1 MSAEPTRVTKTEAW
15 TQWEGQVVNGT
26 FPLRRYLGGS
36 DHSAV
41 FLTEYKAA
49 NLGEVAIKFV
59 LADTVQTQAQLVQ
72 WGTAA
77 TLSHPH
83 LVRIF
88 DVGRCQFGGR
98 GFLFV
103 VMEYAEQTLAQILPR
118 RALTP
123 DEVREMLLP
132 TLDALAF
139 LHRNHLV
146 HGQLKPSNFLVVNDQ
161 LKLASD
167 SVRPTG
173 SAPSGIARASLYDPP
188 ELKGGGSS
196 AAGDIWGLGMTLT
209 EALTQRTPGWSD
221 EKGESAQLPASLP
234 APFADIVRRCL
245 SRTPANR
252 PGVAE
257 LEAQYKPAP
266 PAPVIPV
273 PQPPAREASREAT
286 PAQNLSKKRPLLR
299 AFCAVLLISLAA
311 WAGLRFFQQYSNSPQ
326 SASAPPQA
334 PVQPPSGSP
343 APEPAASV
351 SAVPAPA
358 TPAMPAA
365 TTTTATDT
373 TATTAPATTAPATT
387 ATATTA
393 TAAAAPGPG
402 EPPAP
407 PEVTSLSVPHEVV
420 PEVSQV
426 ILDKIRG
433 HINVT
438 VRVLVDPSGDVVGEF
453 LENPGPSRYFARLA
467 SDAAVGWKF
476 APTDDRG
483 PRVWLVRFE
492 FTRDGVTTNSTAA
505 Q

>member
-36 DHSAV
+36 DHSVV

-167 SVRPTG
+167 SIRPTG
-173 SAPSGIARASLYDPP
+173 SAPSGIARASAYDPP

-209 EALTQRTPGWSD
+209 EALTQRTPVWSD
-221 EKGESAQLPASLP
+221 EKSESLQLPASLP
-234 APFADIVRRCL
+234 APFADTVRRCL

-252 PGVAE
+252 PGVTE

-266 PAPVIPV
+266 PAPVMSV

-299 AFCAVLLISLAA
+299 ALCAVLLISLAA
-311 WAGLRFFQQYSNSPQ
+311 WAGLRFFQQYSNSHQ
-326 SASAPPQA
+326 SASATPQA
-334 PVQPPSGSP
+334 PVQPPAEPS

-358 TPAMPAA
+358 TAGP
-365 TTTTATDT
+365 TTTAASA
-373 TATTAPATTAPATT
+373 TAASATAAPAAAT
-387 ATATTA
+387 
-393 TAAAAPGPG
+393 TAAAAPAPG

-407 PEVTSLSVPHEVV
+407 PEATSLSVPHEVV

-483 PRVWLVRFE
+483 PRVWLLHFE

>member
-36 DHSAV
+36 DHSVV

-167 SVRPTG
+167 SIRPTG
-173 SAPSGIARASLYDPP
+173 SAPSGIARASAYDPP
-188 ELKGGGSS
+188 ELKGSGSS

-209 EALTQRTPGWSD
+209 EALTQRTPVWSD
-221 EKGESAQLPASLP
+221 EKGESLQLPASLP
-234 APFADIVRRCL
+234 APFADTVRRCL

-252 PGVAE
+252 PGVTE

-266 PAPVIPV
+266 PAPVMSV

-299 AFCAVLLISLAA
+299 ALCAVLLISLAA

-326 SASAPPQA
+326 SASATPQA
-334 PVQPPSGSP
+334 PVQPPAEPSAPP

-358 TPAMPAA
+358 AA
-365 TTTTATDT
+365 APTTTAASP
-373 TATTAPATTAPATT
+373 TAAP
-387 ATATTA
+387 
-393 TAAAAPGPG
+393 AAAAPAPG

-407 PEVTSLSVPHEVV
+407 PEATSLSVPHEVV

-426 ILDKIRG
+426 ILEKIRG

-483 PRVWLVRFE
+483 PRVWLLHFE